1 MKKFLPIVF
10 LLFSSYT
17 FSETYSCSHTSERI
31 DRPGDTEIK
40 IFRRHGDHFIEDGN
54 RSYIE
59 GYRRRVIFYESPT
72 YLVLSDINED
82 PTDPRVNV
90 FNINKET
97 KEWGW
102 DFVDIDGYRRYSD
115 FVDSDGWRRY
125 SPSSSTY
132 QPPSLITYGKCT
144 IIN

>member
-59 GYRRRVIFYESPT
+59 GYRRRVIFYESPK

-102 DFVDIDGYRRYSD
+102 DFVDIDGYRRHS
-115 FVDSDGWRRY
+115 R
-125 SPSSSTY
+125 SSLTY
-132 QPPSLITYGKCT
+132 QPPSFITYGKCT
-144 IIN
+144 ILN